1 MKEKKTKK
9 KKKRVASST
18 HSPHDTTSEKA
29 TIWDPQTCC
38 ALMWTRANLT
48 SHVCQ
53 TVHPGDPELV
63 LSAAHSSALLHPCR
77 SRKSPG
83 DLGAMWT
90 LSQQLGSLRF
100 RPASRRR
107 WCCCSTDHTLNRPQ
121 IMLRQLSGILD
132 KAPQHSGVTIPRPQ
146 TITLQ
151 EPLLVGVELGARIT
165 EQRKREP
172 SKAVPG

>member
-1 MKEKKTKK
+1 MFSEPPPAAP
-9 KKKRVASST
+9 R
-18 HSPHDTTSEKA
+18 SPPFREIA
-29 TIWDPQTCC
+29 W
-38 ALMWTRANLT
+38 W
-48 SHVCQ
+48 
-53 TVHPGDPELV
+53 
-63 LSAAHSSALLHPCR
+63 
-77 SRKSPG
+77 

-107 WCCCSTDHTLNRPQ
+107 WCCWSTDHAPNRPQ
-121 IMLRQLSGILD
+121 ITLRQLSGIPD

-172 SKAVPG
+172 SKAVFPAEADQGRPSQRGTENGDSVTGARNSSSGRVSGFRSRRRYLLVGRLVLRHVT